1 MPEDHPNSDNFVIQM
16 NARHLWH
23 PFAHPGEMRDAPPM
37 VVDRAE
43 GVRITDDRG
52 HTTIDA
58 VGGLWCANLGYS
70 CQPIK
75 DAIADQLARL
85 PYYNAFKGATNAP
98 AIRLTAELAR
108 LFAPDGMGRAF
119 LTAGGSDAVDS
130 ALKLARQYHKLRG
143 QPERTKFVAL
153 TRAYHGTHW
162 GGTSVNGNPAY
173 RAPYEP
179 LLPGCVHV
187 PSPYAYR
194 NPFGEDDP
202 DQLRHLCLAALEEA
216 ITFQSPGTV
225 AAVILEP
232 VQGAGGV
239 IVPPPGYVAGV
250 REICDRHGVLMI
262 CDEVITGFGRTGAFS
277 GSRLWGVQPDMMTLA
292 KAITSAYFPMGA
304 VMLSDTVAEAFEGDG
319 GAMVPHG
326 YTYSGHPV
334 GCAAA
339 LACLAETERL
349 RVWETAGRL
358 GPRLMA
364 GLERLRR
371 HDAVGDVRGIG
382 LMAAVEVVSDRA
394 ARTPD
399 PAHAGRVFDATHR
412 AGVTVRWSGANLVCS
427 PPLIVTADEV
437 DAIVDT
443 LDRGFAEAAKG

>member
-1 MPEDHPNSDNFVIQM
+1 MPDDNFTIEM

-23 PFAHPGEMRDAPPM
+23 PFAHAADMAEHPPTII
-37 VVDRAE
+37 DRAD
-43 GVRITDDRG
+43 GVRITDMEG
-52 HTTIDA
+52 HETLDA

-98 AIRLTAELAR
+98 AIRLSVELAR
-108 LFAPDGMGRAF
+108 LFEPEGMTRAF
-119 LTAGGSDAVDS
+119 LTSGGSDSVDT
-130 ALKLARQYHKLRG
+130 ALKLARQYHRLAGDGR
-143 QPERTKFVAL
+143 RTKFIAL

-162 GGTSVNGNPAY
+162 GGTSVNGNPLY

-179 LLPGCVHV
+179 LLPGCFHV

-194 NPFGEDDP
+194 NPFGETDP
-202 DQLRHLCLAALEEA
+202 GRLRDLCLAALEAE
-216 ITFQSPGTV
+216 IEFQSPDTV

-250 REICDRHGVLMI
+250 RAICDRHGVLMI

-277 GSRLWGVQPDMMTLA
+277 GSRLWGVKPDMMTLA

-304 VMLSDTVAEAFEGDG
+304 VMASGRVAAAFDAEGPG
-319 GAMVPHG
+319 GMMPTG

-349 RVWETAGRL
+349 RVWENAAAL
-358 GPRLMA
+358 GPRLID
-364 GLERLRR
+364 GLEGLRR
-371 HDAVGDVRGIG
+371 HPIVGDVRGVG
-382 LMAAVEVVSDRA
+382 LMTAVEIVSDSV

-399 PAHAGRVFDATHR
+399 PATAGRVFDATYR
-412 AGVTVRWSGANLVCS
+412 AGVMVRWGGANLVMS
-427 PPLIVTADEV
+427 PPLTITAD
-437 DAIVDT
+437 DVDT
-443 LDRGFAEAAKG
+443 IVAALDHGLAAA